1 MRTVDLE
8 VAEELRDEPEL
19 LALADAVASTQRR
32 RPGSS
37 VAVAV
42 AAVVVLAAVFAVLI
56 PQLGNRASL
65 TGKALAAIGDGPVIH
80 AVLSSDVSPAT
91 GGAERINLATGQPVA
106 LKQTAEVWF
115 DSRSSTMRTVM
126 RLNGQVFETV
136 LQRPGE
142 SFTSEGPVQGETSV
156 GDPLF
161 TVFARD
167 YRDALKSGQAH
178 EAGRASIRGRDG
190 TWLEFSTQ
198 FRGMVVRV
206 AVSDDGAPFAEQV
219 VRNGRPS
226 GPLVSVE
233 SIESIETPSDL
244 NAPVQVTQ
252 PSSVTMT
259 AEPATPEAA
268 KTRLGGK
275 LAWAGDALSGLRLAG
290 ATAGELRFEYSSSP
304 ARSVPV
310 ASLVYG
316 DLDSDFVRIQES
328 TDPASLRWRGIIPPR
343 GSADLFASTARTQI
357 DGVYVLIDASAPE
370 LAQKAARALSEVT
383 SG

>member
-1 MRTVDLE
+1 MRTVDFE

-19 LALADAVASTQRR
+19 LALADAVAATQRR
-32 RPGSS
+32 RPGRS

-42 AAVVVLAAVFAVLI
+42 AAVVVLAAVLAVLI
-56 PQLGNRASL
+56 PQLGSRASL

-106 LKQTAEVWF
+106 LKQTADVWF

-142 SFTSEGPVQGETSV
+142 SFTSEGPVQGGASV

-167 YRDALKSGQAH
+167 YRDALKTGQAH

-190 TWLEFSTQ
+190 TWLEFPTRFS
-198 FRGMVVRV
+198 GMVVRV
-206 AVSDDGAPFAEQV
+206 AVSDDGAPLVEQM
-219 VRNGRPS
+219 VRTGHPS
-226 GPLVSVE
+226 GPLVYVE
-233 SIESIETPSDL
+233 SIESVDSTSGL
-244 NAPVQVTQ
+244 NDTVQVTE
-252 PSSVTMT
+252 PSAVTAT

-268 KTRLGGK
+268 KTHLGEK
-275 LAWAGDALSGLRLAG
+275 LAWAGDALNGLRLAG
-290 ATAGELRFEYSSSP
+290 ATTGELRLEYLSAP

-316 DLDSDFVRIQES
+316 DLNSDFVRMQES

-357 DGVYVLIDASAPE
+357 DGLYVLIDASTPE
-370 LAQKAARALSEVT
+370 LAQKAARALSEMT